1 MDTLL
6 TPEQLDTRLA
16 YPRGRCMKLVHAG
29 QIPHV
34 ALPDGEIRFDEKDV
48 YEWLERCKR
57 GRDTE
62 EAAISVTQ

>member
-16 YPRGRCMKLVHAG
+16 YPRGRCMRLVRAD

-48 YEWLERCKR
+48 YEWLERRKR
-57 GRDTE
+57 GR
-62 EAAISVTQ
+62 EATISAT